1 MFTKALENLE
11 EEVYMKKWVLEKINQ
26 VLKSDFSDKE
36 KLMQISEYVR
46 EFI

>member
-1 MFTKALENLE
+1 MFTKVLENLE

-26 VLKSDFSDKE
+26 LLKSNFSDKE

-46 EFI
+46 EFV

>member
-11 EEVYMKKWVLEKINQ
+11 EEVYMKNWVLEKINQ
-26 VLKSDFSDKE
+26 VLNSNFSDKE
-36 KLMQISEYVR
+36 KLIQISEYVR

>member
-1 MFTKALENLE
+1 MFTDALEKLE
-11 EEVYMKKWVLEKINQ
+11 EEVFMKKWILEKINK